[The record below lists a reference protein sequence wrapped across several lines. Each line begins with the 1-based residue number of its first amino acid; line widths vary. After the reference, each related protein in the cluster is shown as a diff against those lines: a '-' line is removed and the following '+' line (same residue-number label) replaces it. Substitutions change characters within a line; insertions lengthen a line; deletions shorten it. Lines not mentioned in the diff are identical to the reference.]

1 MTIDQPGSD
10 KSAVLA
16 KLFRVDWGVAQKS
29 QHGVKAM
36 FTRYRSF
43 NTATVKHRYR
53 LQGYVFIFSFLS
65 TELSKHSYYF

>member
-29 QHGVKAM
+29 QHGRQSDV
-36 FTRYRSF
+36 
-43 NTATVKHRYR
+43 
-53 LQGYVFIFSFLS
+53 YVLWIFQHGNRETQKPASGLFL
-65 TELSKHSYYF
+65 YFRCYLLN